1 MPQILHIIIRK
12 TDIEECRVLTTKY
25 QPYPTTKTLYIHTH
39 QKKIKNFVYTYTHI
53 YMGGLKNTNCP
64 DVQLIQAAMGCVGI
78 HVQS

>member
-12 TDIEECRVLTTKY
+12 TDIEECRVLTTNHI
-25 QPYPTTKTLYIHTH
+25 QPQKLYIYIHI
-39 QKKIKNFVYTYTHI
+39 KKKKNFIYTYTHI

>member
-1 MPQILHIIIRK
+1 MPSIN
-12 TDIEECRVLTTKY
+12 Y

-39 QKKIKNFVYTYTHI
+39 QKKKKTLFIPTHI